1 MTTRSGA
8 SIRAVAATTII
19 PTNEFF
25 FFPYRTKQE
34 YNTIFNNVRL

>member
-8 SIRAVAATTII
+8 SIGAVAATAIA
-19 PTNEFF
+19 PANEFF

-34 YNTIFNNVRL
+34 YDTAFNNVRL